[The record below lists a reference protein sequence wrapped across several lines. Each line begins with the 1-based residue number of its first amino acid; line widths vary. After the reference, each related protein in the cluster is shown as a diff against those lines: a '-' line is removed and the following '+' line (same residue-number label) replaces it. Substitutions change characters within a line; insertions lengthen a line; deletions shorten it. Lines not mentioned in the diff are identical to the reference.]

1 MASVYGWLNW
11 RQHAA
16 DEGSIRIVPLAR
28 GTLLR
33 DLAIGLCGGV
43 ALGAAMHS
51 FTDAALP
58 WLDALLTGLSL
69 VGQWWQARR
78 HVACWWVWI
87 AVDVVYVGA
96 YLFKS
101 LHVTAALYVFFLG
114 LAVFGLR
121 AWSAA
126 ALSHRW
132 QRSRAG
138 HAWRA
143 TGSRQPGLARACRP
157 RSASTHHIHAWR
169 GSTSAP
175 APAPAAAAG
184 ACRPAGLPATARPAA
199 SRAGR
204 RRPGHRPAVEFQLRD
219 AAIRRDPHAHRQ
231 RRRCVRMCLQ
241 PFQHA
246 LRLRVL
252 LLLQA
257 LLQLATDRSGVGH
270 PMRRGFLRGNAGTP
284 QCQCPEQRGK
294 WPPPAACTDCV
305 PCHRHRLPPALASN
319 CRWSGRQ
326 MTGRWRHSRAT
337 PCVAATGNVRTIHAW
352 RGSTGTERPVACA
365 RTRAAISRP
374 DRPAL
379 CARARRRSRRWW
391 RWRNRG
397 CGRAV
402 ARDCR

>member
-1 MASVYGWLNW
+1 MLEWTAALCSILGVWLMARRRLSAWPVGLLSVALYGLVFAEAKLYSDTLLQVAFGGFLVYGWLNW

-43 ALGAAMHS
+43 ALGAAMHT

-58 WLDALLTGLSL
+58 WLDAMLTALSL

-126 ALSHRW
+126 AREP
-132 QRSRAG
+132 QVATRVEPR
-138 HAWRA
+138 HAWLY
-143 TGSRQPGLARACRP
+143 QPVGARLP
-157 RSASTHHIHAWR
+157 TKVGIYPPSTHGVDLLRLQHQAQPQRLAHV
-169 GSTSAP
+169 
-175 APAPAAAAG
+175 
-184 ACRPAGLPATARPAA
+184 
-199 SRAGR
+199 GR
-204 RRPGHRPAVEFQLRD
+204 RCRLQRRGLQRRAQVGVDLGIAQAVEFQFRN

-231 RRRCVRMCLQ
+231 RRRRVRVCLQ

-246 LRLRVL
+246 
-252 LLLQA
+252 A
-257 LLQLATDRSGVGH
+257 PAGPAPAAGAAAAGPHGGGVGH
-270 PMRRGFLRGNAGTP
+270 PVRRGFLRGHRGTA
-284 QCQCPEQRGK
+284 QCQRAELRPD
-294 WPPPAACTDCV
+294 AATSGACRSCSR
-305 PCHRHRLPPALASN
+305 HGHRLPPAPIQHA
-319 CRWSGRQ
+319 
-326 MTGRWRHSRAT
+326 M
-337 PCVAATGNVRTIHAW
+337 AAA
-352 RGSTGTERPVACA
+352 P
-365 RTRAAISRP
+365 
-374 DRPAL
+374 
-379 CARARRRSRRWW
+379 
-391 RWRNRG
+391 
-397 CGRAV
+397 
-402 ARDCR
+402 